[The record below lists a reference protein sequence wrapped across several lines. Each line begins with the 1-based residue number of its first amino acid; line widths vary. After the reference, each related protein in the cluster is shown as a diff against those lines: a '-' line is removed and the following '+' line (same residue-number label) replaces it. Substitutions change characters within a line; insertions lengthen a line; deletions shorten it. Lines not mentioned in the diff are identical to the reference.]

1 MPPDVPLFST
11 VEYASVVAQ
20 RPGRCVCKRCVPCHH
35 RYSQPINQVVSP
47 RAKSKGHA
55 KTSKVVSF
63 TWLEMAPI
71 FTHTRRKL
79 LIYVPAID
87 GKVLLPGDIITD
99 DLKATRGKIVSEYK
113 TVAASAS

>member
-1 MPPDVPLFST
+1 
-11 VEYASVVAQ
+11 
-20 RPGRCVCKRCVPCHH
+20 
-35 RYSQPINQVVSP
+35 
-47 RAKSKGHA
+47 
-55 KTSKVVSF
+55 
-63 TWLEMAPI
+63 MAPI